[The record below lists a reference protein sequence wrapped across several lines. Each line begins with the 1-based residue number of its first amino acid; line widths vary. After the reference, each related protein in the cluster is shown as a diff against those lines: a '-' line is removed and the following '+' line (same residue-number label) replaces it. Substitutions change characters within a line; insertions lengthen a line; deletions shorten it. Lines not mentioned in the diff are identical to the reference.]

1 MYVSACTY
9 CVSSVTVLVVQ
20 IRRVWTGWCRWT
32 RPLDWPPC
40 ASITGCTDSLSV
52 MIRSPIPRPSLS
64 FSPRHHFRAPQKTS
78 KRQNILKNLKTKT
91 KTKISYLLVMLSSL
105 AQSNLSSM
113 KFPSF
118 FKNPSPPNFSRY
130 LKPFQ
135 NLLGP
140 VLWP

>member
-52 MIRSPIPRPSLS
+52 MIRSPIPRPFLS

-78 KRQNILKNLKTKT
+78 KRQNILKK
-91 KTKISYLLVMLSSL
+91 
-105 AQSNLSSM
+105 
-113 KFPSF
+113 
-118 FKNPSPPNFSRY
+118 
-130 LKPFQ
+130 
-135 NLLGP
+135 
-140 VLWP
+140 